1 MSEGKKYYCY
11 CDSNCKY
18 ETLTKEQ
25 ILAAIQQAVQGQQ
38 IIDPDG
44 GVISKVKELHT
55 GDHVTFWVGSR
66 AEYNALQG
74 NVERNCIYII
84 NDDTSADDLDKKMK
98 ELEEKVEAAQGA
110 CGTNNA
116 CSFDPQLTIA
126 APGGTM
132 TECSIMCKHY
142 TFIQTGGTSDLGE
155 RGMVY
160 FTVVVDFKGTKVR
173 DAVMQIVH
181 NGGYL
186 PMSCLHQIPC
196 NVMYFDNYSPFVQWV
211 GQLAAYYRGPTLCV
225 SNEADIVTSESGG
238 RLLISG
244 HYETYGAKRYEGM

>member
-25 ILAAIQQAVQGQQ
+25 ILTAIQQAVVGQQ

-44 GVISKVKELHT
+44 GVISKVRELHT

-84 NDDTSADDLDKKMK
+84 NDDTSGDDLNKKLK
-98 ELEEKVEAAQGA
+98 ELEEKANASGK
-110 CGTNNA
+110 NNA
-116 CSFDPQLTIA
+116 CSFDPKLTITA
-126 APGGTM
+126 TGYT
-132 TECSIMCKHY
+132 TECSVQHAHY
-142 TFIQTGGTSDLGE
+142 TYIQTGGECDLGE
-155 RGMVY
+155 QGMVY
-160 FTVVVDFKGTKVR
+160 FTVSIQFTGTKVR
-173 DAVMQIVH
+173 DTPIILVH

-186 PMSCLHQIPC
+186 PMSCVAHFWPC
-196 NVMYFDNYSPFVQWV
+196 SAMYFDVGNPFPKWV
-211 GQLAAYYRGPTLCV
+211 GQVEAYYRGGSLYVT
-225 SNEADIVTSESGG
+225 NKEDIVAGNDGG
-238 RLLISG
+238 CLLISG
-244 HYETYGAKRYEGM
+244 HYPTYGAKRYEGM